1 MTRTKCA
8 IIGSGNIGTDLMI
21 KILKGSSELELVAV
35 VGIDPNSE
43 GLAMAR
49 ERGISTTHD
58 GLDGLRG
65 LVQYPDIGLVFD
77 ATSAYAH
84 GEHAKVLGADG
95 KLVVDLT
102 PAALG
107 PFTVPPVNAALSA
120 GVRNINMVTCGG
132 QATIPIVAAVSSVS
146 QVHYAEIVA
155 SVSSRSAGPGTR
167 ANIDEFTRTTAKGIE
182 VVGGAAKGR
191 AIIILN
197 PAEPPMMMRD
207 TVFTLT
213 DLVDEGRV
221 RDAIE
226 AMVAQVQGY
235 VPGYRLKQD
244 VQFERFG
251 SNRPLKIPGYGEFE
265 GLKTSVFLEVEG
277 AGDYLPK
284 YAGNL
289 DIMTA
294 AAKAA
299 AEVLVLHSGRIAA

>member
-1 MTRTKCA
+1 MERTKCA

-21 KILKGSSELELVAV
+21 KLLKGSDQLQIAAV
-35 VGIDPNSE
+35 VGIDPDSD

-49 ERGISTTHD
+49 EHGVATTHE
-58 GLDGLRG
+58 GLAGLQS
-65 LVQYPDIGLVFD
+65 LDEYPDIGLVFD

-84 GEHAKVLGADG
+84 AEHARALAADG

-107 PFTVPPVNAALSA
+107 PFTVPPVNAAMTD

-132 QATIPIVAAVSSVS
+132 QATIPIVAAVSRVAP
-146 QVHYAEIVA
+146 VHYAEIIA

-213 DLVDEGRV
+213 DLVDESAV
-221 RDAIE
+221 RASIE
-226 AMVAQVQGY
+226 AMVASVQQY
-235 VPGYRLKQD
+235 VPGYRLKQA

-251 SNRPLKIPGYGEFE
+251 SNRPLRIPGYGEFE

-299 AEVLVLHSGRIAA
+299 AEQLVLNQRRAAA